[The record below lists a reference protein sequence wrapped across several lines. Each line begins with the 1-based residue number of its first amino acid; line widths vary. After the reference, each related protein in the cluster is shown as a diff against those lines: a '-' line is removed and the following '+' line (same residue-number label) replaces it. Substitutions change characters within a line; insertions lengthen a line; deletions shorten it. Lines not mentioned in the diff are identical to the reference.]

1 MANSQLDTVLRYIIE
16 TSGDKQLI
24 ALAKSVDGIAQSSD
38 KAAPEAQKLIDE
50 LAKLSQQSSQLSS
63 LVKLKAAFQETGDA
77 LSLAKIKTAELQ
89 KQFDSTIA
97 PTAAL
102 TRALDKA
109 KITVTDLEK
118 SYNKQQA
125 GLTTLKNSLA
135 AAGVDTTKL
144 DSTQR
149 GLQSSLGQT
158 TAAAAG
164 LVQQAARTSE
174 AQKNAAQSTK
184 DLAKESKNAG
194 GVISELKSHLVEI
207 AAAAGIVAV
216 AFKGIEFGKESVK
229 GAADVEAALSRVQAI
244 TKVTIDQIEGLD
256 VALANAQRE
265 TNSTSKEAADALAA
279 LAAQGQNANEAVQS
293 LVPTLQ
299 LAKIAGIDVA
309 QAAGL
314 VDDTLDQFGLT
325 TEHAAHVVDVL
336 VTASKGSKEGLT
348 GMSDALSRLSPLARA
363 IGLDFE
369 KTVGI
374 LGLLTQNGFSAQAA
388 TKGLSKI
395 FEELQD
401 PTSQLRINLL
411 GLGDGTADFGAAVKA
426 LSQPGAQAN
435 RALLDLDGTARKLV
449 LFFAQ
454 QAPGALDQFT
464 AGLRNVD
471 GQASKTLK
479 TIQDNLSGA
488 FTGFGNAIDRIGEQ
502 LAKPLLAP
510 LKDELVKLSGAL
522 DTFSQSPAF
531 AEIQKELGDLF
542 KVAIEGFDNV
552 LQNID
557 WKQFAEDGKNA
568 IVDLKG
574 SLKTV
579 ADDAHVIADAI
590 NEITHAFGLLAQASG
605 KTLDLISA
613 GPTRRLAAQLIDE
626 ITGSTEKL
634 DAASVQASIAVDDLK
649 GKIEGVG
656 TAAPVTSA
664 AITDVGDNA
673 AITIVPAKLLGE
685 QLAKL
690 SADAKN
696 SAVGID
702 AVATSTDKLQNLK
715 EAKQNFDDASA
726 ALLRLEQSG
735 TATANELEVASLRV
749 QKTAKSYETLRSS
762 ADQAAQGA
770 SNLEG
775 AFKGLGVQS
784 VASLQLAAEKAK
796 ALFVD
801 VDQGSARTAAGLA
814 DRQHAFVAYAETA
827 LKAAAAANDGSLQTK
842 EAELEATAA
851 ALGVGD
857 ALDEL
862 IAKYGSVGSAS
873 SSSGHAAADSFNRAA
888 DAGHA
893 AATSASQAGDS
904 IAKAGDETKK
914 TADKTEEGTGRIADF
929 AIQMQ
934 GFGQKAVDA
943 LNQVSLAAGKNLF
956 DGTQAGFQAY
966 ISALKRGFDE
976 VGARVEGQ
984 RSVVRGAASDL
995 ATLSDAQLESLVKLH
1010 GGFDAAAASLANL
1023 SQQARDGAGD
1033 FGLLGE
1039 SDLSP
1044 LSASAEQVYQRI
1056 LQLKQVAQDATRSLQ
1071 DMNKTLQDQA
1081 DQRAGNNQA
1090 IEDRRFAE
1098 QLRQIDELAKKGGAA
1113 AVAEAARARELALK
1127 EHQAKLKE
1135 IDEQAS
1141 HQIASDNKVAASRN
1155 KQTNNTSSS
1164 TGGGSLN
1171 GATQASQLS
1180 GGVTVNVHIDTFNH
1194 LRPGDNNALA
1204 TELARFI
1211 GPAANQIALRSR

>member
-164 LVQQAARTSE
+164 LVQQATRTSE

-735 TATANELEVASLRV
+735 SATANELEAASLKV
-749 QKTAKSYETLRSS
+749 QRTANSYETLRVS

-801 VDQGSARTAAGLA
+801 IDQGSARTTAGLA
-814 DRQHAFVAYAETA
+814 DRQQAFLAYAEIA
-827 LKAAAAANDGSLQTK
+827 VKAAAAANDGSIEQVK
-842 EAELEATAA
+842 GQLEATAA
-851 ALGVGD
+851 TLGTVD
-857 ALDEL
+857 ALEKVLSQYNKLSNVKPPPPPNLAPTVHD
-862 IAKYGSVGSAS
+862 IQNVK
-873 SSSGHAAADSFNRAA
+873 NAA
-888 DAGHA
+888 DA
-893 AATSASQAGDS
+893 AGESLQRVGNQVVQSSES
-904 IAKAGDETKK
+904 ITAETGKLK
-914 TADKTEEGTGRIADF
+914 DF

-995 ATLSDAQLESLVKLH
+995 ATLSDVQLESLVKLH